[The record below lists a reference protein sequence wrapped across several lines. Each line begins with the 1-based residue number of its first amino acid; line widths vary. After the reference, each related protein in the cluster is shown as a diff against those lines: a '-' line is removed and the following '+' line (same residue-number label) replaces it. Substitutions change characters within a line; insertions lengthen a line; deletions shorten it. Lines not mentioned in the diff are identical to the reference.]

1 MSLFSPTEL
10 LTLIEI
16 EIGSI
21 DLFLWLSV
29 QVLLKAQFQASLQDY
44 ARIL

>member
-16 EIGSI
+16 ETGSI
-21 DLFLWLSV
+21 DLFLHVFVVVNTSSS
-29 QVLLKAQFQASLQDY
+29 KS
-44 ARIL
+44 